1 MLLAIDVGN
10 TNTVFAVFKNN
21 ELLGQWRAATDPLKT
36 ADEYVVWLNQL
47 FKNSQLTLD
56 DIKSSI
62 LSTVVP
68 QCQFAVVDMCERYCG
83 CTPINVGVEGIELGI
98 EINVESPREV
108 GADRLANAVGAHS
121 TYKTA
126 LTIIDFGTATTFD
139 VIAKDGSYEGGVIA
153 PGVNLSLEALHQ
165 AAAQLPRVAI
175 RKPEKVIAQET
186 VSAMEAGVYWGYLG
200 LIEGIVKRMQK
211 EYHIPM
217 NVIAT
222 GGLAPLFANGTKSI
236 NVVDLDLT
244 IKGLLE
250 IYKLNTQQSI

>member
-1 MLLAIDVGN
+1 MIVMDIGNSDTVIGIYKKKKLYKTYRIETKNKNFKKNISEFFKKNIIFNLKSNEKICLISSVVPEVNKIIFFLLKKYS
-10 TNTVFAVFKNN
+10 FKIKNININN
-21 ELLGQWRAATDPLKT
+21 IPKKIKFK
-36 ADEYVVWLNQL
+36 YSKNQL
-47 FKNSQLTLD
+47 
-56 DIKSSI
+56 
-62 LSTVVP
+62 
-68 QCQFAVVDMCERYCG
+68 
-83 CTPINVGVEGIELGI
+83 
-98 EINVESPREV
+98 
-108 GADRLANAVGAHS
+108 GADRIANSFSGVNKYGS
-121 TYKTA
+121 N
-126 LTIIDFGTATTFD
+126 LMIIDFGTATTFD

>member
-21 ELLGQWRAATDPLKT
+21 ELIGQWRAATDPLKT

-126 LTIIDFGTATTFD
+126 LTIIDFGTATTCLLYTSD
-139 VIAKDGSYEGGVIA
+139 
-153 PGVNLSLEALHQ
+153 
-165 AAAQLPRVAI
+165 AAD
-175 RKPEKVIAQET
+175 E
-186 VSAMEAGVYWGYLG
+186 
-200 LIEGIVKRMQK
+200 
-211 EYHIPM
+211 
-217 NVIAT
+217 
-222 GGLAPLFANGTKSI
+222 
-236 NVVDLDLT
+236 
-244 IKGLLE
+244 
-250 IYKLNTQQSI
+250 